1 MAFHLAQHLYNIIF
15 LVHHQYKNMLSLQ
28 SQCFAVYTGVQ
39 TFSVFEVILSLM
51 D

>member
-28 SQCFAVYTGVQ
+28 SQCFAVHIGVQ
-39 TFSVFEVILSLM
+39 TSVFEAILCLM